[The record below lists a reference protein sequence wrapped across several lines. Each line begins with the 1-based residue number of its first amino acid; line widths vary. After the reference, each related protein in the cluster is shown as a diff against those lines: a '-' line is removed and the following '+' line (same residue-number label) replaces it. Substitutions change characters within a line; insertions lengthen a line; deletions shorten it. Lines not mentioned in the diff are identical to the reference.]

1 MSKSG
6 SAMEQIQALS
16 NERQGLWRLAGKQ
29 KLNEG
34 QRERLHD
41 LHGIITRL
49 WDTHRCEVAGR
60 SAVLRLPEDF
70 LYQEWAADFNDR
82 QSLSGGTK
90 GRLAGSEGRLVG
102 LTTQMERL
110 RDVYQEETKVNKH
123 AATLRELLQMQKRY
137 QDAQSPLKTVVQL
150 S

>member
-1 MSKSG
+1 
-6 SAMEQIQALS
+6 MEQIQALS

-41 LHGIITRL
+41 LHEIIARL
-49 WDTHRCEVAGR
+49 WDTHRCEVAGLHQIGR
-60 SAVLRLPEDF
+60 KPEDF

-82 QSLSGGTK
+82 QSLSGATK
-90 GRLAGSEGRLVG
+90 FKARLVG
-102 LTTQMERL
+102 SDDQTGENVGMKQAQALWK
-110 RDVYQEETKVNKH
+110 ETAKEVNRHKLS
-123 AATLRELLQMQKRY
+123 LRELMQMQKRF
-137 QDAQSPLKTVVQL
+137 QAAKSPLGAMVQL